1 MFFYTNTYILS
12 FNALVLDLNWSSFI
26 GKEKSLCEHLYFRV
40 FVLICWSRCW
50 SVCVRADPRG
60 EPVPLQGAL
69 RRLRV
74 RPAAWA
80 PGAGGKCRHLLGW
93 QLWEDHGARASL
105 RRQRP
110 RWYNPR
116 LPQSE
121 GKHTHLTLRT
131 LIEYVLLLFLLQLTN
146 SSGFFFYS
154 PPQTTYRKRKFIWK
168 RQEYSLQPYELIV
181 EAEQCFEL
189 NALISML
196 TFVR

>member
-26 GKEKSLCEHLYFRV
+26 GKEKSLSEHLYFRV
-40 FVLICWSRCW
+40 FMLICWSRCW

-146 SSGFFFYS
+146 SSGFFFIARHKQLTEKENSYEKDKNTVYS
-154 PPQTTYRKRKFIWK
+154 HTNW
-168 RQEYSLQPYELIV
+168 SLKQSS
-181 EAEQCFEL
+181 
-189 NALISML
+189 ALSLML
-196 TFVR
+196 SSVC